1 MEKIILKLLGI
12 LCYLVKVYLITFATI
27 VFVVTIYGVIYKYLH
42 YNPSNQTIFSYP
54 FVIAVMLAYALAKFN
69 LLVFIIILFHR
80 FNKIEIICESLLYSI
95 FSLVINNY
103 LGDYYPVNLFGLV
116 ILMTFIMIFYI
127 LIKTKYFTEDNSRL
141 WVDNKDDYKH

>member
-42 YNPSNQTIFSYP
+42 YNPSNQTIYSHP

-80 FNKIEIICESLLYSI
+80 FNKIEIICESLFFAVI
-95 FSLVINNY
+95 ACWDIIPPMPHLV
-103 LGDYYPVNLFGLV
+103 LLMS
-116 ILMTFIMIFYI
+116 ILMLLYLIIKKLI
-127 LIKTKYFTEDNSRL
+127 LWSHR
-141 WVDNKDDYKH
+141 